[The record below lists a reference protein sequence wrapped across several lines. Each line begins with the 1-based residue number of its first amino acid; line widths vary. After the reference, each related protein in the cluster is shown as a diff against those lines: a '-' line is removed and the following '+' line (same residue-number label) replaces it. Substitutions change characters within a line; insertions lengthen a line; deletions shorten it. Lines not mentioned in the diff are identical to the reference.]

1 MLVFIKGDNN
11 LYKVNECISA
21 IYVDASPYGR
31 SSGNL
36 RVYIPSLMPNI
47 SMGYPRTTQV
57 SLNRSCY
64 CNANEC
70 KPSVSTTI
78 NTQNFVTA
86 IEAYFKYSKPCYRY
100 GTDIAVIAKREDC
113 LTCRLAPDEED
124 NSIPDP
130 NPPKEEDVEE

>member
-1 MLVFIKGDNN
+1 M
-11 LYKVNECISA
+11 YKVNECLSA

-31 SSGNL
+31 SFGNL

-47 SMGYPRTTQV
+47 SMGRPKTTPV
-57 SLNRSCY
+57 SLNRSCF

-86 IEAYFKYSKPCYRY
+86 IAAYGGYSLPCYPY
-100 GTDIAVIAKREDC
+100 GSGIKVIAKTEDC
-113 LTCRLAPDEED
+113 LSCKLAPDEQD

-130 NPPKEEDVEE
+130 EEEDKE